1 MARVPVTQRLS
12 LGSGEL
18 VNLDDAR
25 GATIRVRRGQVWI
38 TQDGDLA
45 DHVLDA
51 GAAWAVERDG
61 RTIVQAQAPTIVEVI
76 GGATARVV
84 RPIAEGPA
92 EGQLAAWLGKVANEW
107 IARRWAP
114 YL

>member
-1 MARVPVTQRLS
+1 MARHPAFRRLS
-12 LGSGEL
+12 LGSGDL

-25 GATIRVRRGQVWI
+25 GTTIRVRRGQVWV

-51 GAAWAVERDG
+51 GTSWAIERNG
-61 RTIVQAQAPTIVEVI
+61 RTIVQAQHPTIVELS
-76 GGATARVV
+76 GRAAAHAV
-84 RPIAEGPA
+84 RPVASPPT
-92 EGQLAAWLGKVANEW
+92 EGQLAAWLGKVANDGLG
-107 IARRWAP
+107 RRWAP

>member
-1 MARVPVTQRLS
+1 MARDTTIRRLS

-25 GATIRVRRGQVWI
+25 GTTIRVRRGQVWI

-51 GAAWAVERDG
+51 GTSWAVERNG
-61 RTIVQAQAPTIVEVI
+61 RTIVQAQHPTIVELS
-76 GGATARVV
+76 GNAAAHAV
-84 RPIAEGPA
+84 RPVANAPA
-92 EGQLAAWLGKVANEW
+92 ESQLAAWLGKVANEW
-107 IARRWAP
+107 ITRRWAP